1 MKCRHFLSFA
11 FVVSLA
17 FFSGL
22 FITTQNSLA
31 ISDIVYTID
40 SSNYSSFANS
50 ILCRNDYGSGIPN
63 CYDYS
68 YFIVEISS
76 DVDSGNN
83 FQYSIRKSGSAQ
95 QNLVLPFVYHK
106 TVIYYSDVFS
116 FDIRQISFT
125 GSPAFTITITFTE
138 NSPFSSSTPPP
149 SGDLSITSNGTYD
162 VTSYASATVNVP
174 PEVIQGDYHDDLVNI
189 QKSIIICGAILLVLY
204 FFYCIYRL
212 IIKNSGVH

>member
-1 MKCRHFLSFA
+1 MRCPRFLSFA
-11 FVVSLA
+11 FFALSV

-22 FITTQNSLA
+22 FITTQNSFA
-31 ISDIVYTID
+31 IADFTYTID
-40 SSNYSSFANS
+40 SSNYSSFANTM
-50 ILCRNDYGSGIPN
+50 LCNDDYGSGIPN

-83 FQYSIRKSGSAQ
+83 FQYFVRRPGSTQ
-95 QNLVLPFVYHK
+95 QNLVLPFSFHK
-106 TVIYYSDVFS
+106 TVIYYSDVSS
-116 FDIRQISFT
+116 FVIRQIALT
-125 GSPAFTITITFTE
+125 GSPTFTITITFTE
-138 NSPFSSSTPPP
+138 NSPFVSSTPPP
-149 SGDLSITSNGTYD
+149 SGDLSISSNGTYD
-162 VTSYASATVNVP
+162 VSSYATATVDVP
-174 PEVIQGDYHDDLVNI
+174 AEVIQGDYHDDLVNI